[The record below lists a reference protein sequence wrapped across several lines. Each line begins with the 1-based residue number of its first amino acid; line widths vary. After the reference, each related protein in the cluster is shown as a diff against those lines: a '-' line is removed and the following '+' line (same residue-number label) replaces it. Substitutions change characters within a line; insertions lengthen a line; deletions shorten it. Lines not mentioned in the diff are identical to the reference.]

1 MSEKVK
7 KPFYKKWWFWLIIV
21 ILVIGVA
28 GTGGDNEAEPEAV
41 ANDDAEEP
49 ADDAAESENGTDE
62 QASADAEDGA
72 EEEEVKDEFSV
83 GEAVQLDDNVLTV
96 TEVEKSDGDEFDQP
110 KSGNEY
116 VIVHLE
122 IENAGEENISYN
134 PFNFKMANSEGQIV
148 DQALTIIDSDT
159 ALESGEL
166 APGGTVS
173 GTIVF
178 EQPVDDPE
186 LQLQFEPSF
195 WSGDLIKINL

>member
-7 KPFYKKWWFWLIIV
+7 KPFYKKWWFWLIIIV
-21 ILVIGVA
+21 LVIGIA
-28 GTGGDNEAEPEAV
+28 GTGGEDQTEPEAV
-41 ANDDAEEP
+41 ANEDSEEA
-49 ADDAAESENGTDE
+49 ADDASESDNSTDE
-62 QASADAEDGA
+62 GEEGTEAD
-72 EEEEVKDEFSV
+72 EEELTEDEFSV
-83 GEAVQLDDNVLTV
+83 GEAVQLGDNVLTV

-116 VIVHLE
+116 VIVHVE
-122 IENAGEENISYN
+122 IENSGEENISYN

-178 EQPVDDPE
+178 EQPADDPE

-195 WSGDLIKINL
+195 WSGDMIKINLQ

>member
-7 KPFYKKWWFWLIIV
+7 KPFYKKWWFWLIIIV
-21 ILVIGVA
+21 LVIGIA
-28 GTGGDNEAEPEAV
+28 GTGGEDQTEPEAV
-41 ANDDAEEP
+41 ANEDSEEA
-49 ADDAAESENGTDE
+49 ADDASESDNSTDE
-62 QASADAEDGA
+62 GEEGTEAD
-72 EEEEVKDEFSV
+72 EEELTEDEFSV
-83 GEAVQLDDNVLTV
+83 GEAVQLGDNVLTV

-116 VIVHLE
+116 VIVHVE
-122 IENAGEENISYN
+122 IENSGEENISYN

-166 APGGTVS
+166 APGGTVP

-195 WSGDLIKINL
+195 WSGDMIKINLQ